1 MIDWNQVL
9 MALGFGAGG
18 AVLGMA
24 VAWFTARGDR
34 HRAMALYAFAGLALA
49 VGIGQM
55 LFPPPTRQEQI
66 GRDMDQNALF
76 RIAFAEEPGLRD
88 KVVTRLDHAQA
99 SGGTDAYLRE
109 SEKIGRELGQRYM
122 PLLAAR
128 ASAGALDVFLDFTIA
143 MLEERH
149 DHAPAACYS
158 QMVGG
163 DAAEL
168 GALPV
173 RLQQQADTALH
184 GLVDSAE
191 GVTAAVMTG
200 ADRQVT
206 QAQVEEIARAI
217 AQGPEGTSMYVTDYG
232 RYPATTPEQRKGACL
247 FALRL
252 HQAIRA
258 APQPGRANLVRVM
271 MGAAP

>member
-1 MIDWNQVL
+1 MVDWNQVL

-18 AVLGMA
+18 AALGMA
-24 VAWFTARGDR
+24 VAWFTARGDKR
-34 HRAMALYAFAGLALA
+34 RAMALYAFAGLALA

-55 LFPPPTRQEQI
+55 LFPPPSRQEQI

-76 RIAFAEEPGLRD
+76 RIAFAQEAGLRD
-88 KVVTRLDHAQA
+88 RVITRLERAQ
-99 SGGTDAYLRE
+99 STGGTDAYLRE
-109 SEKIGRELGQRYM
+109 SELIGRELGQRYM
-122 PLLAAR
+122 PVLVAR
-128 ASAGALDVFLDFTIA
+128 ASSTALDAFLDFTIA

-149 DHAPAACYS
+149 ARAPDACYR

-163 DAAEL
+163 DAAAL
-168 GALPV
+168 GALPI
-173 RLQQQADTALH
+173 RLQQQADAALH

-191 GVTAAVMTG
+191 AVSAAIMTE
-200 ADRQVT
+200 ADRRGA
-206 QAQVEEIARAI
+206 QARVEEMARHI
-217 AQGPEGTSMYVTDYG
+217 AQGPEGMAMYVTDYG
-232 RYPATTPEQRKGACL
+232 RYPATTPAQRKGACL